1 MAIAKLREGDTV
13 VVLAGKDRGQVG
25 EIIKIRGEKAKISGV
40 NLVSKCHKRNP
51 QSDEQGGI
59 RKQEAFLDCSNV
71 ALWNA
76 TQKRKICVGIKTLD
90 SGKRIRFDKRS
101 GEVIEETRGQV

>member
-13 VVLAGKDRGQVG
+13 VVLVGKDRGQVG
-25 EIIKIRGEKAKISGV
+25 EIVKIRGKKAKISGI

-51 QSDEQGGI
+51 QKDEQGGI

-71 ALWNA
+71 ALWDT
-76 TQKRKICVGIKTLD
+76 TQKRKIRIGIKILEN
-90 SGKRIRFDKRS
+90 GKRVRVDKRS